1 MFQSLIVSIVVKWKR
16 YVATRPL
23 YLELV
28 RTFSVTSD
36 RHSDQTG
43 LIKNRK
49 LLTHVIGKSRGI
61 ALGIGHIQ
69 LL

>member
-49 LLTHVIGKSRGI
+49 LLTHVIEKSRGI